1 MWIHYETRKLYDKN
15 IQLDKLDI
23 DKLKNVPTNLRNL
36 KTKVDNLDVD
46 KLVPVSAHLSKL
58 SDTVKND
65 IAKKD
70 VYNAKIKNIEGKTPD
85 ITNLPAN
92 ASFNVK
98 INEVNTI
105 DLATTTA
112 LIAVKNNM
120 PSVSNLVKKT
130 DYNIKIAEI

>member
-23 DKLKNVPTNLRNL
+23 DKLKNFPTNLRNL

-65 IAKKD
+65 IAKKMCIMLRS
-70 VYNAKIKNIEGKTPD
+70 KILK
-85 ITNLPAN
+85 
-92 ASFNVK
+92 VK
-98 INEVNTI
+98 H
-105 DLATTTA
+105 
-112 LIAVKNNM
+112 LILLTYLLMLLLMLKLM
-120 PSVSNLVKKT
+120 KL
-130 DYNIKIAEI
+130 ILLI